1 MTEKFYIYNIIKELR
16 IYILGLEFGREFPG
30 RETGGTGWAGRTP
43 NFRYP
48 GDVPGEGQRSAGN
61 PPGRQGP
68 EITKNRSLLKY
79 LIMITSSI
87 LARFD

>member
-1 MTEKFYIYNIIKELR
+1 MIENKLAINNNNKKFG
-16 IYILGLEFGREFPG
+16 LGLEYGREFPG
-30 RETGGTGWAGRTP
+30 WETGGTGWAGRTP
-43 NFRYP
+43 NFWYP
-48 GDVPGEGQRSAGN
+48 GDVPGEGPKAIGN

-79 LIMITSSI
+79 LLITTSLI